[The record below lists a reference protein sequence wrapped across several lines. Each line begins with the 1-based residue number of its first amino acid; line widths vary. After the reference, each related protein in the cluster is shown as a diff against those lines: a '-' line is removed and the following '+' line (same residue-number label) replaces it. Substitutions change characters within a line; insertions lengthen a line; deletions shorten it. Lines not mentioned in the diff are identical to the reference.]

1 MRILL
6 AHDGSSGAAEAG
18 DLVGSIAWPADSV
31 VRVVSVIEPT
41 MVALSAWAGG
51 VADYSVDADRQITEY
66 YTGELDDTVRR
77 LTGPNRTVEGAVL
90 RGRPATGIADEA
102 RAFGA
107 DLVVVGS
114 RGHGAIASLVLG
126 SVSGEVVDQAPCP
139 VLVARHSTMARIIF
153 ATDGSPSAASAQAL
167 LSDWPIFDGLPI
179 RVVSVAD
186 VPQPWHTGI
195 APTMYAQVA
204 EAYARDLEEAKREHR
219 RIADE
224 SVERL
229 RAGGRDAIAD
239 VRVGDAATEVIAA
252 EVSFGADLIVLGSRG
267 RTGLKRLLLGSVARN
282 VVHGGTASILVVR
295 DTVRT
300 GAVA

>member
-6 AHDGSSGAAEAG
+6 AHDGSSGATQAG
-18 DLVGSIAWPADSV
+18 DLVTAIAWPADSV

-51 VADYSVDADRQITEY
+51 VADYSVDADRQITDY
-66 YTGELDDTVRR
+66 YTSELNDTVRR

-90 RGRPATGIADEA
+90 RGRPATGIVDEA

-139 VLVARHSTMARIIF
+139 VLVARHSAMARVIF
-153 ATDGSPSAASAQAL
+153 ATDGSPSAESAQAL

-204 EAYARDLEEAKREHR
+204 EAFARDLEEAQREHR

-229 RAGGRDAIAD
+229 RAGGRDAVAD

-252 EVSFGADLIVLGSRG
+252 AVSFGADLTVLGSRG

-282 VVHGGTASILVVR
+282 VVHGGSTSILVVR
-295 DTVRT
+295 DAVRT